1 MRLSKIYA
9 HKLLN
14 AAVGPKREPSASAL
28 GGSYE
33 ADVKGGVR
41 LARFGAQEMFDGLGM
56 GVVGPWI

>member
-1 MRLSKIYA
+1 MRLNKIYA

-14 AAVGPKREPSASAL
+14 AAVGPKREPSATAL

-41 LARFGAQEMFDGLGM
+41 LARFGARGMFDGLGM
-56 GVVGPWI
+56 GVVGP